1 LRDKMLAMIYPGGSS
16 SNASE
21 LYSIGAS
28 FESRVSSYNPDWR
41 FPLFASVSS
50 TCALN

>member
-16 SNASE
+16 GKNSE
-21 LYSIGAS
+21 LCSIGAS
-28 FESRVSSYNPDWR
+28 FESRVSSYISDWR